1 MLLENQDC
9 ENDNTT
15 KHNLQIQWN
24 PYQITNGTFHRT
36 RTKNFTIHMETQ
48 KTPIAKVVLRKK
60 NGAEK
65 STFLTSDYTT
75 KLQSSRQYGTGKK
88 TEL

>member
-24 PYQITNGTFHRT
+24 TYQITNGTFHRT

-65 STFLTSDYTT
+65 STLLTSDFTS
-75 KLQSSRQYGTGKK
+75 KLQSSRQYGTGTK
-88 TEL
+88 TEI